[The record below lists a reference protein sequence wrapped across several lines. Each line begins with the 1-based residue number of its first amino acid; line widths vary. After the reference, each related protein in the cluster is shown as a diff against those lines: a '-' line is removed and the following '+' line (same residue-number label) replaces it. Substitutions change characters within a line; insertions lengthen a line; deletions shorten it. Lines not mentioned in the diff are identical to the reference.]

1 MLRRP
6 AFAGVPFRP
15 EAAAGQERAVEV
27 REHHVR
33 LGLQRVGEDAP
44 DPGSFCAVRPVEAP
58 RGGVP
63 PTHAH
68 AGAAS
73 NTATLRVRLL
83 NSTAT
88 RCTGPP
94 EARYL
99 SA

>member
-1 MLRRP
+1 M
-6 AFAGVPFRP
+6 
-15 EAAAGQERAVEV
+15 EV

-33 LGLQRVGEDAP
+33 LGLQRVGEGAP
-44 DPGSFCAVRPVEAP
+44 DPGSFCAGRPVETP
-58 RGGVP
+58 RGGVLP
-63 PTHAH
+63 IHAH

-73 NTATLRVRLL
+73 NAATLRVRLL
-83 NSTAT
+83 NSTAI